1 MAMSDTTNE
10 APERA
15 EIELLLPWYLTGR
28 LDPADTARVEAFLA
42 AHPDIQRQL
51 TLLREEQDQSIHA
64 NEALGSPSRGS
75 LDRLMAA
82 VARETRQP
90 LSPSSLWD
98 RVSEFFAA
106 PTSGGVR
113 WAGAAAALLL
123 LVQAAVIG
131 SLLVARS
138 TDTYETASGKQVSA
152 GRATILVGFADG
164 ATAPAIATLL
174 GEFDAQIVEGPKPGG
189 MYRLRLAKAP
199 ATEAE
204 RQDILRRLLAR
215 PDVVKIVLLGTD

>member
-10 APERA
+10 IPDRA
-15 EIELLLPWYLTGR
+15 EIELLLPWYATGR
-28 LDPADTARVEAFLA
+28 LDAADAARVEAFLA
-42 AHPDIQRQL
+42 THPEMRRQL
-51 TLLREEQDQSIHA
+51 ALVREEQDQTVHA
-64 NEALGSPSRGS
+64 NEALHSSSRGS
-75 LDRLMAA
+75 LDRLMAS
-82 VARETRQP
+82 VAGETPQP
-90 LSPSSLWD
+90 LSPSSLWA
-98 RVSEFFAA
+98 RVSKFFAA
-106 PTSGGVR
+106 PTAGGVR

-138 TDTYETASGKQVSA
+138 SDTYETASGKPVPA
-152 GRATILVGFADG
+152 GRATLLVGFADG

-174 GEFDAQIVEGPKPGG
+174 GEFEAQIVEGPKPGG
-189 MYRLRLAKAP
+189 MYRIRLAKAP